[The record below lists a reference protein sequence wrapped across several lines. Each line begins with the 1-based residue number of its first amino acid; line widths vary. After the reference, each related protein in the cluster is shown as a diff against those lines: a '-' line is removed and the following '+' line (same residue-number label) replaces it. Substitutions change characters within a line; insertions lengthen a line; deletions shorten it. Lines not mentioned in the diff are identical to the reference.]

1 MKVLLQVNQIA
12 AGNTTSSNTR
22 SPHSQTPEGYAT
34 EFNFQ
39 AQARGLCYPAQLR
52 TVGRRAAVQHSVE
65 TQAGTEFTKFK
76 CVVLHTETS
85 NMRVH
90 CDMSAL
96 HITPCGQQTP
106 NLLGPLCVRA
116 LCIFHLDMH
125 THIAAT
131 PKHSQPHARTHGR
144 THTNTYIM
152 IMAHPGRNQAGGYS
166 QRTCLSNTDCSA

>member
-1 MKVLLQVNQIA
+1 MFLSFTRNTVEPKLLLLLIFSKANPYEVY
-12 AGNTTSSNTR
+12 R
-22 SPHSQTPEGYAT
+22 K
-34 EFNFQ
+34 
-39 AQARGLCYPAQLR
+39 LR
-52 TVGRRAAVQHSVE
+52 CADAHCWQQSTLWKRKLGPRLRNSM
-65 TQAGTEFTKFK
+65 
-76 CVVLHTETS
+76 CVVLHTKTS